1 LLVLKRSFI
10 RALIVSSFFL
20 MAGSN
25 AAPQDKPRVLIIGD
39 SISLGYTPYV
49 EQSLAGQAVVVHNAG
64 NAQDSK
70 NGLKNLDSWIGD
82 GKWDVISFNFGLW
95 DLCYRRPGPVTQE
108 NRDKVNGLIAVPLDE
123 YEKNLDLIAARL
135 KSTGAK
141 VIFQSVTVV
150 PAQEPGR
157 NSEDVARYNRAA
169 AGVMTRLGIPVNDL
183 QSVTA
188 ALPDVMRESNSDVHY
203 TEPGYAQ
210 IAKSVVKSI
219 QAEL

>member
-1 LLVLKRSFI
+1 MLKRSVI
-10 RALIVSSFFL
+10 KALIVSSFFL

-95 DLCYRRPGPVTQE
+95 DLCYRRPGPVTLE
-108 NRDKVNGLIAVPLDE
+108 NRDKVNGLIAVPLNE

-169 AGVMTRLGIPVNDL
+169 TEVMTRLGIPINDL

>member
-1 LLVLKRSFI
+1 MLKRSFI

>member
-1 LLVLKRSFI
+1 
-10 RALIVSSFFL
+10 
-20 MAGSN
+20 
-25 AAPQDKPRVLIIGD
+25 VLIIGD